1 MRHDQLFDVPA
12 VLEEV
17 DLAQVLKTEDGGAED
32 AADAPADLLFQAERD
47 KGHDDDVEE
56 ADAVLDQEEG
66 EVVQQVDL
74 GHVHVQRVG
83 RHEGEGEADDEAPR
97 VVGVLLRGVVG
108 GRDADL
114 VGVDLVVAGG
124 GGGLLLH
131 EGRPVGGDAGGVGGV
146 VGGRVDGRGEDGVGG
161 GDRGV
166 VGVAEEPAED
176 GDDDLEKDEMRLVN
190 LGRFEL

>member
-1 MRHDQLFDVPA
+1 M
-12 VLEEV
+12 
-17 DLAQVLKTEDGGAED
+17 
-32 AADAPADLLFQAERD
+32 
-47 KGHDDDVEE
+47 
-56 ADAVLDQEEG
+56 
-66 EVVQQVDL
+66 
-74 GHVHVQRVG
+74 QRVG